1 MIRVAV
7 VSPLQAVRL
16 GLRVMLSES
25 SAGAGSSAPADIS
38 VVYESAYLE
47 GLDDLVSEIDVLIL
61 ATDSLPLS
69 GLGRLVSRR
78 EGQISVLL
86 LAQEPQAAR
95 QLSSL
100 PLRAWGILTL
110 ETSLEEL
117 TVAVRALYEGLLV
130 GAPTL
135 LRPTLLHLSAGESIS
150 QAELPGAALE
160 SLTDR
165 ENEVLQLLAMG
176 LANKQ
181 IAATLGISEHTVK
194 FHVSSIYA
202 RLNVTNRAEAVRV
215 GIQRGLILF

>member
-25 SAGAGSSAPADIS
+25 PAAAGSSAPAGIA
-38 VVYESAYLE
+38 VVYESANLGELDGMLE
-47 GLDDLVSEIDVLIL
+47 DVDVLLL
-61 ATDSLPLS
+61 ASDSLAFS
-69 GLGRLVSRR
+69 ELGRLVSKQ
-78 EGQISVLL
+78 EGRLSVLL
-86 LAQEPQAAR
+86 LTQDPQAAR
-95 QLSSL
+95 QLSIL
-100 PLRAWGILTL
+100 PLRAWGILTI
-110 ETSLEEL
+110 EASLEEL
-117 TVAVRALYEGLLV
+117 TAAVYALNEGLLV
-130 GAPTL
+130 GMPTL
-135 LRPTLLHLSAGESIS
+135 LKPALVRLLAGESIL
-150 QAELPGAALE
+150 QAELPGVVPE

-181 IAATLGISEHTVK
+181 IAGTLGISEHTVK
-194 FHVSSIYA
+194 FHVSSIYT

>member
-1 MIRVAV
+1 MIRIAV

-25 SAGAGSSAPADIS
+25 SAGAGSSAPAGFS
-38 VVYESAYLE
+38 VIFESANLE

-69 GLGRLVSRR
+69 GLGRLVSRQ
-78 EGQISVLL
+78 EEQFSVLL
-86 LAQEPQAAR
+86 LTQEPQAAR

-110 ETSLEEL
+110 DTSLEEL

-130 GAPTL
+130 GSPTL
-135 LRPTLLHLSAGESIS
+135 LRPALVHLSAGESIS